1 VVRIDS
7 DGYFFIVD
15 RKKDLIK
22 VSGFQVWQKN
32 EIEMVL
38 NSHEDVIECPVGG
51 IPNLEHGEK
60 MIAWI
65 VLKPDAVVDSTTLRK
80 YCKNLLA
87 ANKIP
92 AEILFIDKIPRTG
105 VGKILRRELICQFKE

>member
-1 VVRIDS
+1 MVRIDA

-22 VSGFQVWQKN
+22 VSGFQVWPN
-32 EIEMVL
+32 EIEVVL
-38 NSHEDVIECPVGG
+38 NSHEDVVECAVGG

-60 MIAWI
+60 VIAWV

-80 YCKNLLA
+80 YCKNSLA
-87 ANKIP
+87 AYKIP

-105 VGKILRRELICQFKE
+105 VGKILRRELIFSI